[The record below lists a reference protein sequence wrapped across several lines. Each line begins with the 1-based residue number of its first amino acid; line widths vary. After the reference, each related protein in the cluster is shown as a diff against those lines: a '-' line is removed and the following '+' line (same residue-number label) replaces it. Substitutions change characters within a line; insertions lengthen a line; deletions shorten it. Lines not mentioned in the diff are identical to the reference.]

1 MLSWWLSS
9 KESICNAG
17 NLQETRVLSLGQEDP
32 QEKEPT
38 LVFSPGKSHGQRS
51 LAGCHSWGPE
61 VSDMTEPRTIKLYFK
76 KLGYLEPA
84 DFSCAHGCPVSQ
96 TFPASSTGRL
106 IVRLTV
112 PPGWNGKQFTWRLR
126 IFPRRERQVLFSAFS
141 SILLLRR
148 GALWLEA
155 HPDWCASWVRATLGG
170 WYSIQGEKFPGA
182 ALPDQPWTVCLQT
195 QPWDRCKHLFAILM
209 WGLFVTA
216 ET

>member
-1 MLSWWLSS
+1 MLLSIFFTCFWAICTSLEKCLFKIFFFCSLKNWIIWGGGLLSWWLSS

-51 LAGCHSWGPE
+51 MAGCHPWGPE
-61 VSDMTEPRTIKLYFK
+61 VSDMTEPSTLKLYFK

-112 PPGWNGKQFTWRLR
+112 PPGWNGKQFT
-126 IFPRRERQVLFSAFS
+126 
-141 SILLLRR
+141 
-148 GALWLEA
+148 
-155 HPDWCASWVRATLGG
+155 
-170 WYSIQGEKFPGA
+170 
-182 ALPDQPWTVCLQT
+182 
-195 QPWDRCKHLFAILM
+195 
-209 WGLFVTA
+209 
-216 ET
+216 

>member
-9 KESICNAG
+9 KESIFNAG
-17 NLQETRVLSLGQEDP
+17 NLQKTRVLSLGQEDP

-38 LVFSPGKSHGQRS
+38 LIFSPGKSHGQRS
-51 LAGCHSWGPE
+51 MAGCHPWGPE

-84 DFSCAHGCPVSQ
+84 DFSCAHGCPISQ
-96 TFPASSTGRL
+96 KFPASSTGRL

-112 PPGWNGKQFTWRLR
+112 PSGWNGKQFTWLLR
-126 IFPRRERQVLFSAFS
+126 IFPRRERQVLFSASS

-155 HPDWCASWVRATLGG
+155 HPEWCASWVRATLRG
-170 WYSIQGEKFPGA
+170 WFSIQGDKFLGA
-182 ALPDQPWTVCLQT
+182 ALDCLPPDPTKRQ
-195 QPWDRCKHLFAILM
+195 M
-209 WGLFVTA
+209 
-216 ET
+216 